1 MSDLGLY
8 ALRLAL
14 LAALTGVGVGVA
26 GGRSGRRDLEQVA
39 RRAVWLTF
47 AFTAFAIGALAFC
60 LATFD
65 FQLQYVS
72 EHVARGMTLPYRL
85 AAVWGGQGGSL
96 LLWVFISLIYASAAA
111 WVHRGGQRLLPWVLA
126 VLLLNAAFFLALINF
141 VTNPFEKL
149 PPGEV
154 LSDGAGLN
162 PLLQHPL
169 MLIHPV
175 MLYSGFTGFS
185 VPFAF
190 ATAALITGRL
200 GDAWLRATRRWVLIP
215 WFFLSIGILLGGRWA
230 YEVLGWGGYWAWD
243 PVENASFMPWLTAT
257 AFLHSVMVQE
267 RRGMLKMWTITL
279 IVGTFLLT
287 VLGTFLTRSGVLASV
302 HAFTQSPIGPFF
314 LTFLAI
320 VLLGSLALL
329 GWRSETL
336 QSEGRFDAALSR
348 ETAFMVNN
356 LLFAAFAFVVLLGTM
371 FPLIAE
377 AARGAKVSV
386 GGPYFNEMSVP
397 IALLL
402 VFLAGVGPALP
413 WRKGSLELLRGKFR
427 WPSIVALVA
436 GVVLAAVGVR
446 EPLAL
451 LTFVLAVFSAGLL
464 VAEIAAPVR
473 VRRRANGEGVLVA
486 LWRVATSNRRR
497 YGGYVVH
504 AGILVIAVG
513 IAASAAFRR
522 EAEWTIQRGGTGT
535 VGRYRIQFDSVWAVK
550 ESNRDGVIAATTV
563 YMGDNLA
570 TKLSPR
576 LNYYPTAVEPIGTP
590 AVRESLREDLYLVLM
605 AYTQDGQSATI
616 KAIVS
621 PMVGWIWL
629 GGYIVGLGAL
639 FALWRSRA
647 EASRRAAQLDTEKGR
662 LASEALR

>member
-243 PVENASFMPWLTAT
+243 PVENASFMPWLPAT
-257 AFLHSVMVQE
+257 AYLHSVMIQE
-267 RRGMLKMWTITL
+267 KRDMLKIWNL
-279 IVGTFLLT
+279 VLVGLT
-287 VLGTFLTRSGVLASV
+287 YALCLFGTFLTRSGVISSV
-302 HAFTQSPIGPFF
+302 HSFTNSGWFGYV
-314 LTFLAI
+314 FLAYVGVAI
-320 VLLGSLALL
+320 SAYFV
-329 GWRSETL
+329 
-336 QSEGRFDAALSR
+336 
-348 ETAFMVNN
+348 
-356 LLFAAFAFVVLLGTM
+356 LLFARRKGLRSPNRLESVVSREASFVLNNWVFMGILAVVFWGTL
-371 FPLIAE
+371 FPVVSE
-377 AARGAKVSV
+377 AARGVKIAV
-386 GGPYFNEMSVP
+386 GPRFFNTMAAP
-397 IALLL
+397 LAALLL
-402 VFLAGVGPALP
+402 LLTGIGP
-413 WRKGSLELLRGKFR
+413 
-427 WPSIVALVA
+427 LVA
-436 GVVLAAVGVR
+436 WRRASPSSLRRQFAFPASAGAVAAAVSTAALGR
-446 EPLAL
+446 SLSIYPLVFWSLGA
-451 LTFVLAVFSAGLL
+451 FVVGTIVQEYWRA
-464 VAEIAAPVR
+464 VR
-473 VRRRANGEGVLVA
+473 VRMRSAGESPLVA
-486 LWRVATSNRRR
+486 LATLLRKNQRR

-504 AGILVIAVG
+504 LGVVFILIGISG
-513 IAASAAFRR
+513 AAFNDERL
-522 EAEWTIQRGGTGT
+522 ENVKPGQTITFDDYSLEYLTAKPIPQQHYGG
-535 VGRYRIQFDSVWAVK
+535 AVARLALY
-550 ESNRDGVIAATTV
+550 RDGQPV
-563 YMGDNLA
+563 
-570 TKLSPR
+570 
-576 LNYYPTAVEPIGTP
+576 AVMAPERRMYWMEQQP
-590 AVRESLREDLYLVLM
+590 ASIPSIRSTLREDLYVILTALE
-605 AYTQDGQSATI
+605 ADGSATLKI
-616 KAIVS
+616 HRNPLVN
-621 PMVGWIWL
+621 WIWI
-629 GGYIVGLGAL
+629 GGYTFILGAL
-639 FALWRSRA
+639 LVLWPHPERRRS
-647 EASRRAAQLDTEKGR
+647 EPAA
-662 LASEALR
+662 